1 MKKKII
7 LLAICLFSVFAFFTA
22 CNGDK
27 GQTQTRTATGERD
40 FGGRKFYYRGTII
53 TADPSDDDPDI
64 DPGTLPYMESRE
76 DEVLYNQCL
85 YIEKAYNCKIIRS
98 GFSETTQTFAT
109 MFAAGDIEADICS
122 ATFGEL
128 REYYKAGILCN
139 MEEFTSLDA
148 SDEEKWGIEAKRDA
162 TRYGGVLYA
171 FPVKGSM
178 YTPFVSVYSGA
189 LIYNYELYD
198 EFNIGTTPKE
208 MVEAGDW
215 TFDTFLNVV
224 QRCSDLTA
232 QRPVYGLQ
240 SSCSLEASAIDA
252 NGSNIIITKNGK
264 YICGLNSDPALN
276 ALEWVRK
283 MYQTGCVVVSG
294 NDFDNGTAVFAL
306 KTSENAINTK
316 CSTVHWVPFPT
327 GPDATDATKNTGA
340 YFGYHERGT
349 SIFKHG
355 NDSQRDEDA
364 AYILDKLFAP
374 TEEWGKTGYDD
385 YMARNFF
392 DTVDDYNVYKNTS
405 INMSYQYALEILA
418 DEEFGKEYQNVINGA
433 VAASFTGSIKNQ
445 LSSLVTAMNEQICK
459 PMNEAK

>member
-27 GQTQTRTATGERD
+27 KQTQTGTSTGERD
-40 FGGRKFYYRGTII
+40 FGGRKFYYRGTVI

-85 YIEKAYNCKIIRS
+85 YIEKTYNCKIIRS
-98 GFSETTQTFAT
+98 GFPGNDTQSFAT
-109 MFAAGDIEADICS
+109 MFASGDVEADFCS
-122 ATFGEL
+122 ATFGDL
-128 REYYKAGILCN
+128 REYHKAGILCN
-139 MEEFTSLDA
+139 MEELKSLDSA
-148 SDEEKWGIEAKRDA
+148 DEEKWGIEAKRDA

-189 LIYNYELYD
+189 LIYNYELYN

-215 TFDTFLNVV
+215 NFDTFLNII

-232 QRPVYGLQ
+232 QRPIYGLQ
-240 SSCSLEASAIDA
+240 NDCSLPSSAIDA
-252 NGSNIIITKNGK
+252 NGSNTIIMRNGK
-264 YICGLNSDPALN
+264 YVCGYSSDASIN

-283 MYQTGCVVVSG
+283 MNQTGCIGG
-294 NDFDNGTAVFAL
+294 NIDNDTAVFAL
-306 KTSENAINTK
+306 KTSEKAINTK

-340 YFGYHERGT
+340 YFGYHEFGT
-349 SIFKHG
+349 SVFKHA
-355 NDSQRDEDA
+355 NDSQRDEDS

-374 TEEWGKTGYDD
+374 TEEWGKTGYDE
-385 YMARNFF
+385 YMSRNFF
-392 DTVDDYNVYKNTS
+392 DTVEDYEVYKYAS
-405 INMSYQYALEILA
+405 INMSYQYAAEIVPNK
-418 DEEFGKEYQNVINGA
+418 EFSDSMSSVIDGA